1 VDASGWSWAGRFGDL
16 NNDGYLD
23 LYIVNGMIAK
33 NLFNHLPNDELIE
46 ENQAFRNTGK
56 GRFSYASDW
65 GLNATTSGRG
75 MVMADLNM
83 DGKLDIIVNNLRGP
97 AQIFENRL
105 CGGDALEVDL
115 SWPESKNPYAI
126 GAQLE
131 LHTSAGVLR
140 RDVRASG
147 GYLSTD
153 PARMHFGFPSG
164 TQLQELLVRWP
175 DGKVSRIEDLKAHS
189 LLKVTR

>member
-1 VDASGWSWAGRFGDL
+1 
-16 NNDGYLD
+16 
-23 LYIVNGMIAK
+23 
-33 NLFNHLPNDELIE
+33 
-46 ENQAFRNTGK
+46 
-56 GRFSYASDW
+56 
-65 GLNATTSGRG
+65 

-83 DGKLDIIVNNLRGP
+83 DGKLDVIINNLRAS
-97 AQIFENRL
+97 AQVFENRL

-115 SWPESKNPYAI
+115 RWPESKNPYAI

-153 PARMHFGFPSG
+153 PARMHFGFAAG
-164 TQLQELLVRWP
+164 TQLNELVVRWP
-175 DGKVSRIEDLKAHS
+175 DGATSRIASPQVHTLLQVSR
-189 LLKVTR
+189 